1 MMVFTSAA
9 TKDRGFDERGIVG
22 SMQQS
27 FEEDCFSIGQGRHR
41 SGRPKPS
48 EGCLHRA
55 VDSVLERAWASLVGV
70 RVALS
75 MCAHEAHEKRV

>member
-27 FEEDCFSIGQGRHR
+27 FEEDCFSIGQGPPQIR
-41 SGRPKPS
+41 
-48 EGCLHRA
+48 
-55 VDSVLERAWASLVGV
+55 
-70 RVALS
+70 
-75 MCAHEAHEKRV
+75 EAKAIRRLFA